1 MEFLALLHGM
11 GEFPKVSLNVVRSP
25 SLIEGRMILER
36 SSCGTQFLSRLKLD
50 SDTGDSRFLISRR

>member
-11 GEFPKVSLNVVRSP
+11 GEFLKVCLNVVRSP

-36 SSCGTQFLSRLKLD
+36 SCCGTQFLSRLKLGWE
-50 SDTGDSRFLISRR
+50 TGDSRFLISSR